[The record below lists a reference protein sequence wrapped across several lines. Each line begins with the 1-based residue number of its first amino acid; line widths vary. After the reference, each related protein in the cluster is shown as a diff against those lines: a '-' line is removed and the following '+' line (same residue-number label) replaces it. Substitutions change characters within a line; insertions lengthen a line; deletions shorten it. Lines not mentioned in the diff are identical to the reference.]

1 MLPKHEINLYDVNDV
16 YRLLHGDY
24 IEYSQY
30 YGHPPMDSMP
40 PDLPVDIQKVLIGC
54 VYHNPGC
61 KNVFQQAL
69 LKLGNGDAANV
80 YLCYKFFNNC
90 MYFEIDRKCATFQI
104 DRELFIPLLKR
115 QIKRYASELR
125 GTLFFRGNVVPLEN
139 GMNNIID
146 FNNYAKKHYGF
157 SILDE

>member
-80 YLCYKFFNNC
+80 YLCDEFFNNC
-90 MYFEIDRKCATFQI
+90 MYFEIDRKCAPFQI

-115 QIKRYASELR
+115 QIKRYESELC
-125 GTLFFRGNVVPLEN
+125 GTLLFRSNISPLTN
-139 GMNNIID
+139 GMRNIID